1 MWILG
6 LKGLI
11 LFDNTPCALMALLV
25 LSGRCV
31 VDKGILYGHARRMA
45 SKQTAQEFLDCCQ
58 CNNVLLEK
66 FFVDFD
72 LNQTGKFVAKPS
84 VFLQV

>member
-25 LSGRCV
+25 LSGRYV

-66 FFVDFD
+66 CCHNRTV
-72 LNQTGKFVAKPS
+72 
-84 VFLQV
+84 